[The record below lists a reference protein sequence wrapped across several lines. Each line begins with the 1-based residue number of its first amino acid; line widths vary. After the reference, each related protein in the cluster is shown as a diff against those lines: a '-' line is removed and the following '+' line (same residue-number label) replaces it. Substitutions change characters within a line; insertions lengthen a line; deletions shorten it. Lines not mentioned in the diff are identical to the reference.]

1 MNGTVNRWR
10 ERWRLLRHWGNR
22 WHRESIAGQL
32 LAVSVLLLLLL
43 LMMTKQRTVE
53 TIVALSAAAVRIQAN
68 NTPTTS

>member
-32 LAVSVLLLLLL
+32 LAVSVLLLLL
-43 LMMTKQRTVE
+43 MMTKQRTVE

-68 NTPTTS
+68 NTPTTTS